1 MRVAFL
7 TVCLSPHQLPLAEAI
22 VKRVGPGNFR
32 YIANVPVSHE
42 RVKLGWRDEERT
54 WCLSCADVDSCAEV
68 DDWCRNAD
76 VLFSSLREMD
86 IFEERVRRG
95 LLTIYVSERWFKPI
109 EIKGFGL
116 FSLLVPG
123 WIRML
128 NPRYFRM
135 AMRFRRL
142 LGDKTRFL
150 YFPMGVL
157 AARDMSRVCCWKHS
171 WFPSN
176 VPGAAF
182 RKMRLW
188 GYFVAPSQ
196 KTFPEKNVQGGTLRV
211 LWVGRFVTLK
221 RVDTIIQAVCFYAK
235 KMRRCGGLPSITLDI
250 YGIGPDEKRLRK
262 RAADCDAVQVHSP
275 VAITEVRALMR
286 SHDVYV
292 FSSNGLEGWG
302 AVVNEALEEGMH
314 VLGTYEAG
322 ASTTMLGEDDL
333 FHAGD
338 WKRLTVLLE
347 RCLAE
352 KRRGVLRGQGIGEWS
367 TGKAAERLVEIMNE
381 LKVGGPF

>member
-7 TVCLSPHQLPLAEAI
+7 TVCLSPHQIPLAEAI
-22 VKRVGPGNFR
+22 VKRVGETNFR
-32 YIANVPVSHE
+32 YISNKPVNRE
-42 RVKLGWRDEERT
+42 RVKLGWEDMERP
-54 WCLSCADVDSCAEV
+54 WCLSRGDDDTRAEV
-68 DDWCRNAD
+68 EEWCRNAD
-76 VLFSSLREMD
+76 VLFCYLREMD

-116 FSLLVPG
+116 FNLFVPG
-123 WIRML
+123 WVRML

-157 AARDMSRVCCWKHS
+157 AARDMSRLCFWKPPC
-171 WFPSN
+171 FPSN
-176 VPGAAF
+176 VPDAVF

-196 KTFPEKNVQGGTLRV
+196 KTVSEKKVQGEPLRV
-211 LWVGRFVTLK
+211 LWVGRLIPLK
-221 RVDTIIQAVCFYAK
+221 RVDTIIQAVCFHAK
-235 KMRRCGGLPSITLDI
+235 KMQRCDGVPSITLDI

-262 RAADCDAVQVHSP
+262 RAPTCDVVHFHPP
-275 VAITEVRALMR
+275 VSITEVRALMR

-338 WKRLTVLLE
+338 WKRLNVLLE

-367 TGKAAERLVEIMNE
+367 VDKAAECLVEIMNE
-381 LKVGGPF
+381 LKV